1 MAAETVQTDFSEGVL
16 TIILDRSKANA
27 FNREMIAATRAAF
40 QFAASEDRVRC
51 VVLTGR
57 GRIFSAGQDITEVQG
72 ETPFSF
78 QAHLEQTYH
87 PLVLEI
93 RRLEKPVIAGVNG
106 AVAGAAL
113 GVVLAC
119 DLRVAAD
126 TARFTVGFLRIGL
139 VPDSA
144 VSYLLPAIIGLGR
157 AAEAAYLNQPIEA
170 EEALAWGL
178 VNRVVPEEALAAEAQ
193 AWGRKIAQGPAGALG
208 LTKRA
213 LNFATLPR
221 LEAVLDYEAAL
232 QEIAGRSAD
241 HQEGVQ
247 AFLDKRPPVFA
258 Q

>member
-1 MAAETVQTDFSEGVL
+1 MADETVQMDFSEGVL
-16 TIILDRSKANA
+16 TVTLDRPKANA
-27 FNREMIAATRAAF
+27 FNREMIAATRAAI
-40 QFAASEDRVRC
+40 QQAGSDDRVRC

-57 GRIFSAGQDITEVQG
+57 GQIFSAGQDISEVQG
-72 ETPFSF
+72 GSPISY

-93 RRLEKPVIAGVNG
+93 RRLEKPVLAAVNG

-144 VSYLLPAIIGLGR
+144 VSCLLPAIIGLGR
-157 AAEAAYLNQPIEA
+157 AAEATYLNRPIEA
-170 EEALAWGL
+170 EEAFAWGL
-178 VNRVVPEEALAAEAQ
+178 VNRVAPFGDLSAEVQ
-193 AWGRKIAQGPAGALG
+193 AWGKEIARGPAGALG
-208 LTKRA
+208 LAKRSF
-213 LNFATLPR
+213 NFAVLPR
-221 LEAVLDYEAAL
+221 LEAVLDHEAAL
-232 QEIAGRSAD
+232 QDIAGRSED

-247 AFLDKRPPVFA
+247 AFLDKRPPEFI
-258 Q
+258 